1 MSLYLLAK
9 IDLNPSLENPPFQ
22 IRTENL
28 YEFFVYFS
36 CQKFSSE
43 KKEKY
48 YKKFS
53 MFFLLKIGI
62 SHLTWNLIPQPLKK
76 RSKIMFFLCSYSFYL
91 QKVSDMLSLSSSQWK
106 REFQDPTTCPRQSRL
121 TFLIL
126 GKMQK

>member
-53 MFFLLKIGI
+53 MFFLLKIAYPI
-62 SHLTWNLIPQPLKK
+62 
-76 RSKIMFFLCSYSFYL
+76 
-91 QKVSDMLSLSSSQWK
+91 
-106 REFQDPTTCPRQSRL
+106 
-121 TFLIL
+121 
-126 GKMQK
+126 